1 MDEKSKSG
9 KIKKKE
15 NSENI
20 DGISENSEGV
30 NENSFVSNDTQE
42 KWENQPSR
50 QGVITTPISGEMKDC
65 YLAYAMSVI
74 ISRAI
79 PDVRDGLKPVH
90 RRILYAMNEMG
101 CNYNRQ
107 PKKSARIVGEVMGKY
122 HPHGDS
128 AIYDALV
135 RMAQDFSMG
144 VPLIDGQGNFGSI
157 DNDPPAAMRYTEARL
172 AKVAHTM
179 MQDLDKETVD
189 FAPNY
194 DGTESEPSVLPV
206 MFPNILVN
214 STEGI
219 AVGMATNI
227 PPHNLGEVID
237 ACLAYVKNP
246 DITPQE
252 LVSIVPGPDFPTGGV
267 ILSRNL
273 ANQAML
279 TGRCSVPVRGK
290 THIEELKGGH
300 EAIVIDE
307 IPYNVVK
314 LDMIKKIAELV
325 KDKKIEGISNIR
337 DESNKNGIR
346 VVIEVKRDS
355 STDIVLNHLY
365 KLTQLQSS
373 FSVNM
378 LVLNKNR
385 PELMNLHSIIKAFI
399 DFRREVVSRRTLFL
413 LNQARARAHL
423 LIGFHVAVDNIDK
436 VISIIRGSKDSQEAK
451 KKLTAEEWIASE
463 SVSHLIDLVSD
474 KNNKIIKGKFKFTEA
489 QVKAILEMRLS
500 KLTGMERDNLSQEI
514 CQLGDAITDY
524 LETLRNKE
532 KLMGIISSELQQIR
546 NEYAIPR
553 RTEILDGDVGEMN
566 IEDFIEKKD
575 VLVSVS
581 VKGYIKRTD
590 LSSYKAQRRGGKG
603 KMGMT
608 PLEDDCVLKIF
619 VANTH
624 SPVLFFTNSGKVYRT
639 KVYKLPDSAANAKG
653 RAFVNIIEGVE
664 QGDSLTELMVLP
676 VDRSEWDNYD
686 IIFATKKG
694 NIRRSPMSNFEN
706 INSAGKIAIK
716 LEEDDKL
723 IGVQLAKS
731 TDNILLASKQGMAT
745 RFAVDDLRV
754 TKGRSSDGVRGMK
767 LNEDDEVVSMCILS
781 GNENDS
787 SLKDQFLSL
796 DKNLRLEILEK
807 GINDIEIQAKLNE
820 FVENFRKQG
829 KEWNLTIEQV
839 KKMVDEEQFL
849 LTVASDGY
857 GKRTSAYEYRITGRG
872 GKGISN
878 INLQSEAYVV
888 ATLLADNKRD
898 IMMIGTKG
906 KAIRTPAEKISLI
919 GRKTKGVKVFN
930 LDECGAVASVSS
942 VYCEDSDDND

>member
-1 MDEKSKSG
+1 MDV
-9 KIKKKE
+9 E
-15 NSENI
+15 NNNDETNI
-20 DGISENSEGV
+20 
-30 NENSFVSNDTQE
+30 
-42 KWENQPSR
+42 KWEDQPAS
-50 QGVITTPISGEMKDC
+50 QGIITTPIAGEMKDC

-101 CNYNRQ
+101 CTYNR
-107 PKKSARIVGEVMGKY
+107 PTKKSARIVGEVMGKY

-128 AIYDALV
+128 SIYEALV

-144 VPLIDGQGNFGSI
+144 IPLISGQGNFGSI
-157 DNDPPAAMRYTEARL
+157 DNDPPAAMRYTEAKL

-179 MQDLDKETVD
+179 MQDLDKDTVD
-189 FAPNY
+189 FTPNY
-194 DGTESEPSVLPV
+194 DGSENEPSVLPV

-227 PPHNLGEVID
+227 PPHNMGEVMD

-246 DITPQE
+246 NITPQE
-252 LVSIVPGPDFPTGGV
+252 LVRIVPGPDFPTGGV

-279 TGRCSVPVRGK
+279 TGHCSVPVRGK
-290 THIEELKGGH
+290 THIEELKCGR
-300 EAIVIDE
+300 EAIVVDE
-307 IPYNVVK
+307 IPYNVIK

-337 DESNKNGIR
+337 DESNKKGIR
-346 VVIEVKRDS
+346 IVIELKKDT

-378 LVLNKNR
+378 LVLHKNR

-399 DFRREVVSRRTLFL
+399 EFRQEVVSRRTMFL

-423 LIGFHVAVDNIDK
+423 LIGFRVAVDSIDK
-436 VISIIRGSKDSQEAK
+436 IISIIRGSKDSQEAK
-451 KKLTAEEWIASE
+451 QKLMAESWPASE
-463 SVSHLIDLVSD
+463 SVCHLIDLVSD
-474 KNNKIIKGKFKFTEA
+474 KNNKVVDGKFKFTEA

-514 CQLGDAITDY
+514 CQLSEAITDY
-524 LETLRNKE
+524 LETLHDKE
-532 KLMGIISSELQQIR
+532 KLMGIIATELQQIKD
-546 NEYAIPR
+546 EYSTPR
-553 RTEILDGDVGEMN
+553 RTEILDGDIGEMN

-581 VKGYIKRTD
+581 AGGYIKRTD
-590 LSSYKAQRRGGKG
+590 LSSYTTQRRGGKG
-603 KMGMT
+603 KIGMAT
-608 PLEDDCVLKIF
+608 LEDDNVAKIF

-624 SPVLFFTNSGKVYRT
+624 APILFFTNKGKVYRIKT
-639 KVYKLPDSAANAKG
+639 YQLPETAPNAKG
-653 RAFVNIIEGVE
+653 RAFVNFIKIEE
-664 QGDSLTELMVLP
+664 GDSLIELMPLP
-676 VDRSEWDNYD
+676 VEREKWNDYD

-706 INSAGKIAIK
+706 INSNGKIAIV
-716 LEEDDKL
+716 LDDDDKL
-723 IGVQLAKS
+723 IGVQLAKN

-745 RFAVDDLRV
+745 RFAVEELRI

-767 LNEDDEVVSMCILS
+767 LNDNDEVVSMCILS
-781 GNENDS
+781 GNENDAE
-787 SLKDQFLSL
+787 LKDQFLSL
-796 DKNLRLEILEK
+796 DKDLRLEIFQK
-807 GINDIEIQAKLNE
+807 GIDNLEIQSKIKE
-820 FVENFRKQG
+820 FAESRQKEG
-829 KEWNLTIEQV
+829 KNWNLSIE
-839 KKMVDEEQFL
+839 KLKEMINDEQML
-849 LTVASDGY
+849 LTITSDGY
-857 GKRTSAYEYRITGRG
+857 GKRTSSYEYRITGRG
-872 GKGISN
+872 GKGITN
-878 INLQSEAYVV
+878 INLQPNANVV
-888 ATLLADNKRD
+888 TTLLADNSKD

-906 KAIRTPAEKISLI
+906 KTIRIQAENVSLI
-919 GRKTKGVKVFN
+919 GRSTKGVKVFN
-930 LDECGAVASVSS
+930 LEDGETIASVSIIQRADK
-942 VYCEDSDDND
+942 EE

>member
-1 MDEKSKSG
+1 MDEKSKSE
-9 KIKKKE
+9 KNKKKE
-15 NSENI
+15 NARDI
-20 DGISENSEGV
+20 DGICNNNECENES
-30 NENSFVSNDTQE
+30 SFVNNDTQE
-42 KWENQPSR
+42 KWENQPPK
-50 QGVITTPISGEMKDC
+50 QGVITTSISGEMKDC

-172 AKVAHTM
+172 ARVAHTM

-189 FAPNY
+189 FSPNY
-194 DGTESEPSVLPV
+194 DGTENEPSVLPTI
-206 MFPNILVN
+206 FPNILVN

-227 PPHNLGEVID
+227 PPHNLGEIID
-237 ACLAYVKNP
+237 ACLAYVENP

-346 VVIEVKRDS
+346 VVIEIKRDS

-399 DFRREVVSRRTLFL
+399 EFRQEVVSRRTLFL

-451 KKLTAEEWIASE
+451 RKLTAEEWTASE
-463 SVSHLIDLVSD
+463 NVSHLIDLVSD
-474 KNNKIIKGKFKFTEA
+474 KNNKIVKGKFKFTEA

-532 KLMGIISSELQQIR
+532 KLMGIISSELKQIKD
-546 NEYAIPR
+546 EYAVPR
-553 RTEILDGDVGEMN
+553 RTEIFDGDIEEIN
-566 IEDFIEKKD
+566 SEDFIEKKD

-590 LSSYKAQRRGGKG
+590 LSSYRAQRRGGKG

-608 PLEDDCVLKIF
+608 PLDDDCVLKIF

-624 SPVLFFTNSGKVYRT
+624 SPVLFFTNNGKVYRT
-639 KVYKLPDSAANAKG
+639 KAYKLPDSAANAKG
-653 RAFVNIIEGVE
+653 RAFVNVIQNVD
-664 QGDSLTELMVLP
+664 QGDSLAELMVFP
-676 VDRSEWDNYD
+676 IDRSEWDNYD

-706 INSAGKIAIK
+706 INNGGKIAIK
-716 LEEDDKL
+716 LEKDDKL

-731 TDNILLASKQGMAT
+731 TDNILLVSKYGMAT
-745 RFAVDDLRV
+745 RFAVNDLRI
-754 TKGRSSDGVRGMK
+754 TKGRSSDGVRGMR
-767 LNEDDEVVSMCILS
+767 LNENDEVVSMCILS

-787 SLKDQFLSL
+787 SLKEQFLSL
-796 DKNLRLEILEK
+796 DKNLRLEISEK
-807 GINDIEIQAKLNE
+807 GINDLEIQAKLNDFINKYKKE
-820 FVENFRKQG
+820 G

-878 INLQSEAYVV
+878 INLQSKAYVV
-888 ATLLADNKRD
+888 ATLLADNKSD

-919 GRKTKGVKVFN
+919 GIKTKGVKVFD
-930 LDECGAVASVSS
+930 LDECGEVASVSS
-942 VYCEDSDDND
+942 VYREDTNSDD